1 MSIEISIF
9 TISIFSDQFRLNNT
23 ALILTVLVII
33 LAILGCILYY
43 CVCRKK
49 HCRSKRKEKP
59 QINLESEHN
68 LDEFQT
74 IAVDN
79 DSDE

>member
-9 TISIFSDQFRLNNT
+9 SISIFSDQFRLNNT
-23 ALILTVLVII
+23 PLILTVLVII
-33 LAILGCILYY
+33 IAILGYILIY
-43 CVCRKK
+43 CVCRKR